1 MFALS
6 LSTGIADIAPSASSR
21 VLYEFVGGLG
31 GGGGVV
37 SCMCKKSLL
46 HGQRRGEMLYGHLV
60 HSLECRDSGCCSV
73 NRLDSLLT
81 YVASMI
87 IVRSV

>member
-31 GGGGVV
+31 GGGSVV
-37 SCMCKKSLL
+37 VVVMC
-46 HGQRRGEMLYGHLV
+46 V
-60 HSLECRDSGCCSV
+60 C
-73 NRLDSLLT
+73 
-81 YVASMI
+81 
-87 IVRSV
+87 VRACV

>member
-31 GGGGVV
+31 GGGDGGGGGGGACVCACV
-37 SCMCKKSLL
+37 RVCLC
-46 HGQRRGEMLYGHLV
+46 
-60 HSLECRDSGCCSV
+60 V
-73 NRLDSLLT
+73 N
-81 YVASMI
+81 A
-87 IVRSV
+87 